1 MVQVDVFWSYGI
13 GSAFALAA
21 FRQLRKL
28 RLENDARRWK
38 LGWKAQPALRE
49 LMEEGGW
56 EEAPSEASEGNG
68 PGLRGLVHEMR
79 VGGIASGGS
88 TREILKEIQELA
100 KEWME
105 KYSGAVNNEYFMK
118 NLLFLSLLF
127 VPSGAVLLWSNP
139 SWETMQVGRFDT
151 IPQWLVGVFSTA
163 NVTQGILA
171 FLVTYKLLMKGKYY
185 QATLQTVLA
194 HTAFFFI
201 LVNGWDKT
209 GYQRF
214 LSKDRAA
221 FDDWKWSNVF
231 GWLNSDVMKILLTY
245 GVAFIPLLIG
255 GMYRWLAQGY
265 HMDDEVENPQDRY
278 ESYLQMATVNVDLL
292 TTVFG
297 VTFANALTAH
307 LLIRWF
313 GWVTGGTAAAAAIYL
328 GSLSKWGVVQRL
340 AKRILKVKDLEAPPV
355 WELVASQVA
364 NGRPAVAG
372 IGVGGRV

>member
-1 MVQVDVFWSYGI
+1 MVQVDAFWSYGI

-28 RLENDARRWK
+28 RLENDVRRWK
-38 LGWKAQPALRE
+38 LGWKEQPTLQE
-49 LMEEGGW
+49 LMEEEGW
-56 EEAPSEASEGNG
+56 EEAPSGSSAGDDLELGGLMCE
-68 PGLRGLVHEMR
+68 LRGGVIESAMPSLER
-79 VGGIASGGS
+79 
-88 TREILKEIQELA
+88 LKEIQGLA

-151 IPQWLVGVFSTA
+151 IPQWLVGVFSTT
-163 NVTQGILA
+163 NVTQGMLA
-171 FLVTYKLLMKGKYY
+171 FLVTYRLIMKGKYY

-231 GWLNSDVMKILLTY
+231 GWLNSDVMTILLTY
-245 GVAFIPLLIG
+245 GVAFMPLLIG
-255 GMYRWLAQGY
+255 GMYRWLAKGY
-265 HMDDEVENPQDRY
+265 RKDEEIENPQDRY
-278 ESYLQMATVNVDLL
+278 ERYLEMATVNTDLL
-292 TTVFG
+292 AIVFG

-313 GWVTGGTAAAAAIYL
+313 GWVAGGTAAAAAIYL
-328 GSLSKWGVVQRL
+328 GSLSKWGVVPRL
-340 AKRILKVKDLEAPPV
+340 AKRILKVNDLEAPPV

-364 NGRPAVAG
+364 TERPAVAS